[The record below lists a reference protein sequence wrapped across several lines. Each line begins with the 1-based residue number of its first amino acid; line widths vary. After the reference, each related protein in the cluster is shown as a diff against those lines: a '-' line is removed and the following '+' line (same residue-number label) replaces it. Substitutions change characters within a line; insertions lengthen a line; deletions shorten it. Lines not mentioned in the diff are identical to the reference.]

1 MIEKIAK
8 QFPVQKRVAL
18 RSVEIEAIE
27 LAARGLNQ
35 REIGERLGRTRS
47 GIGKMLRRTETKLAA
62 MLKETGAQIKA
73 RQTMSLEHIYRE
85 AMAGWERS
93 KNAAQSSKRTDGP
106 KDLTRT
112 ETTVRDQTGD
122 PRYLDQA
129 RGALADVRKI
139 WGLDE
144 HDGTVTQGGVNI
156 QVNFQDDFFGRH
168 PPQIVETAEVT
179 PKDDPNGHSD

>member
-1 MIEKIAK
+1 MTDKIAK

-47 GIGKMLRRTETKLAA
+47 GIGKMLRRTETKLAE

-85 AMAGWERS
+85 AMGAWGAS
-93 KNAAQSSKRTDGP
+93 KNDAQSSKKTDGP
-106 KDLTRT
+106 EDFTRT
-112 ETTVRDQTGD
+112 ETTLRDQTGD

-129 RGALADVRKI
+129 RGALGDIRKI
-139 WGLDE
+139 WGLDA
-144 HDGTVTQGGVNI
+144 HDGTATQGVNV
-156 QVNFQDDFFGRH
+156 QVNFTDDFFGLH
-168 PPQIVETAEVT
+168 PPQIVETTEVT
-179 PKDDPNGHSD
+179 PKVEANGHSD